1 MLRAIMIDDEQ
12 PNHILL
18 KRAIEQNGHLEVV
31 GQYTHPQLALEQIQV
46 RKPDVAFV
54 DIEMPDMNG
63 LELAERIL
71 ALDAHIQIIFVTAY
85 SQYALEAFKVNAL
98 DYILKPIDP
107 QEMSRVIHK
116 ILHYRSLQRR
126 EPAAAVQEN
135 RPTGKILCL
144 GEFEVY
150 GQHSVQKV
158 QWMTA
163 KVEELFAY
171 LVIHAGK
178 PVDKWK
184 LCDLLWP
191 SLDPEKASTNLHT
204 SVYRLKKTIASEEV
218 PIQIKSGKN
227 SYWLEL
233 GDCLLDV
240 QELER
245 RYSELDKSSQE
256 RSREEEMAMLIEAE
270 QYFRGEL
277 FENKAYLWSTA
288 HGEAINQMY
297 IRLVYRLLDAYRQA
311 HTLEKGLEPL
321 KRLLRFFPYEER
333 ACILLMDLYDMQ
345 KDKPALMRQYQQYR
359 QSLMEELGIRP
370 SQTIHTH
377 YEKLIQKL

>member
-1 MLRAIMIDDEQ
+1 MLRAITIDDEE

-31 GQYTHPQLALEQIQV
+31 GQYTHPQLALEQIQAI
-46 RKPDVAFV
+46 KPDVAFV

-63 LELAERIL
+63 LELAERML
-71 ALDAHIQIIFVTAY
+71 ALDGHIQIVFVTAY
-85 SQYALEAFKVNAL
+85 SQYAIEAFKVNAL

-107 QEMSRVIHK
+107 QEMSRVVRK
-116 ILHYRSLQRR
+116 ILHYRSLQKP
-126 EPAAAVQEN
+126 EPTSGAQAS
-135 RPTGKILCL
+135 RPKAKILCL

-150 GQHSVQKV
+150 GHRSVQNV

-227 SYWLEL
+227 SYWIEL
-233 GDCLLDV
+233 GECLLDV
-240 QELER
+240 QELDR
-245 RYSELDKSSQE
+245 RYTELEKSSQE
-256 RSREEEMAMLIEAE
+256 RNREQEMAMLIEAE

-277 FENKAYLWSTA
+277 FENKAYLWSAA
-288 HGEAINQMY
+288 HGEAINQVY
-297 IRLVYRLLDAYRQA
+297 IRLVYRLVDAYRQQQA
-311 HTLEKGLEPL
+311 MEKGLEPL
-321 KRLLRFFPYEER
+321 KKLLRFFPYEEK
-333 ACILLMDLYDMQ
+333 ACSLLMDFYGMQ
-345 KDKPALMRQYQQYR
+345 RDKPALMRQYQQYR
-359 QSLMEELGIRP
+359 QSLLDELGIRP
-370 SQTIHTH
+370 SQMIEMH
-377 YEKLIQKL
+377 YENLINKL